1 LYGDYSKGY
10 LYIWS
15 IIKNTTMKN
24 ETLTLEDILNSELI
38 TGMIEQEDK
47 ELAEAG
53 WTYEEV
59 KSLADSIAK
68 K

>member
-1 LYGDYSKGY
+1 MVVY
-10 LYIWS
+10 LTQRNKQKTEIM
-15 IIKNTTMKN
+15 TTS
-24 ETLTLEDILNSELI
+24 TLTIEDILNSELI
-38 TGMIEQEDK
+38 TKMIEQEDK

-53 WTYEEV
+53 WTYKEV

>member
-1 LYGDYSKGY
+1 
-10 LYIWS
+10 
-15 IIKNTTMKN
+15 MKT
-24 ETLTLEDILNSELI
+24 ELTLEDILNSELMN
-38 TGMIEQEDK
+38 GMIEQEDK

-53 WTYEEV
+53 WTYKEV

>member
-1 LYGDYSKGY
+1 M
-10 LYIWS
+10 
-15 IIKNTTMKN
+15 TTS
-24 ETLTLEDILNSELI
+24 TLTIEDILNSELI
-38 TGMIEQEDK
+38 TKMIEQEDK

-53 WTYEEV
+53 WTYKEV

>member
-1 LYGDYSKGY
+1 
-10 LYIWS
+10 
-15 IIKNTTMKN
+15 MKN
-24 ETLTLEDILNSELI
+24 ETLTLEDIFNSELI